1 MVRSSCLRQRCDYAR
16 RLDICVRVMKN
27 EDAKFGSL
35 GRTTMARLFSGL
47 VEGRLQRL
55 TLGAVQDFRVPR
67 HLDGL
72 EFAFI

>member
-1 MVRSSCLRQRCDYAR
+1 
-16 RLDICVRVMKN
+16 MKN
-27 EDAKFGSL
+27 EDAKFGLL